1 MHRACI
7 GLYGTVA
14 ELLRCHYARTIE
26 RPELAT
32 TLLHDDAD
40 GHLRVSAELDIWRL
54 AAGLGLFLFGMH
66 QLEQALQQLAG
77 RPFKRFLRQ
86 YTAKPVRG
94 IITGALS
101 TAALQSSSVVSLI
114 VLAFVG
120 TGIISLA
127 SAIGIVFGS
136 NLGTTAT
143 GWIIATVGFKLDI
156 EALALPLIAIGG
168 FGVVWSAKGTKRAGF
183 SHFVAGLGLMLM
195 GLEFMKS
202 GALIATEF
210 FDPAQLA
217 GFPLIAFLAT
227 GLLLTAII
235 QSSSATIMITLS
247 ALYAGAIP
255 LESAAA
261 VAIGADL
268 GTTITAMLG
277 ALAGS
282 TDKKRVA
289 AAIVLFNVVADTIAF
304 VLLKPLL
311 HVVTGIA
318 GISDP
323 LYALVAFHSLFNLIG
338 ILLFLPWIRRLSR
351 WLSGRF
357 AEDEPA
363 LLRHIQAGMAE
374 VPEAAVENIGKET
387 FRLIDQAAAL
397 NQLGFD
403 LPGDHSFYEIG
414 SDRNIVPVFD
424 ASANYDECYT
434 DLKNLEGEILAQAL
448 ALQGQELDA
457 EESTRLSQIIPS
469 IRNAVHSAKS
479 VKDIRQ
485 DLHLFRDS
493 VNDRFNAY
501 YHQFREIVRE
511 FYESM
516 DSLEASELPAL
527 RFEGLVEL
535 KNKSEAL
542 HQRMHRRIY
551 DEVERGELSRVEV
564 STLLNVNREL
574 YVSNLSLIS
583 ALADALLDMASA
595 DDFASIPSAT

>member
-1 MHRACI
+1 M
-7 GLYGTVA
+7 T
-14 ELLRCHYARTIE
+14 
-26 RPELAT
+26 P
-32 TLLHDDAD
+32 
-40 GHLRVSAELDIWRL
+40 ELDIWRL

-66 QLEQALQQLAG
+66 ELEEALKQLAG

-86 YTAKPVRG
+86 YTAKPLRG
-94 IITGALS
+94 IIAGALT

-120 TGIISLA
+120 TGIITLA
-127 SAIGIVFGS
+127 SAISIVFGS

-143 GWIIATVGFKLDI
+143 GWIVATVGFKLDI
-156 EALALPLIAIGG
+156 EALALPLIAMGG
-168 FGVVWSAKGTKRAGF
+168 FGVVWSAKGTRRAGL

-202 GALIATEF
+202 GALIATEL

-217 GFPLIAFLAT
+217 GFPLIVFLVT
-227 GLLLTAII
+227 GLLLTAVI

-261 VAIGADL
+261 IAIGADL

-282 TDKKRVA
+282 TDKKGVA
-289 AAIVLFNVVADTIAF
+289 AAIVMFNVVADTIAF
-304 VLLKPLL
+304 IMLKPMLY
-311 HVVTGIA
+311 VVTGIL
-318 GISDP
+318 GINDP
-323 LYALVAFHSLFNLIG
+323 LYALVAFHSFFNLIG
-338 ILLFLPWIRRLSR
+338 IVIFLPWVKQLSR
-351 WLSGRF
+351 WLDNRF
-357 AEDEPA
+357 TEDEPA
-363 LLRHIQAGMAE
+363 LLRHIKSGIAD
-374 VPEAAVENIGKET
+374 VPEAAVANISKET
-387 FRLIDQAAAL
+387 LRLIDQAAAL

-403 LPGDHSFYEIG
+403 LPRDHFFYDVG
-414 SDRNIVPVFD
+414 NDRSAVPVFHAD
-424 ASANYDECYT
+424 ADHDDCYS
-434 DLKNLEGEILAQAL
+434 DLKHLEGEILAHALDMQRQAL
-448 ALQGQELDA
+448 DP
-457 EESTRLSQIIPS
+457 EESAKLSQIIPS

-479 VKDIRQ
+479 VKDVHH
-485 DLHLFRDS
+485 DLHVFRDS

-501 YHQFREIVRE
+501 YHQFRETVRE
-511 FYESM
+511 FYESL
-516 DSLEASELPAL
+516 DALQDSELPAL
-527 RFEGLVEL
+527 RFERLVDL
-535 KNKSEAL
+535 KNTSEAL

-551 DEVERGELSRVEV
+551 DEVERGALSRVEI

-583 ALADALLDMASA
+583 ALADALLDMESA

>member
-1 MHRACI
+1 M
-7 GLYGTVA
+7 
-14 ELLRCHYARTIE
+14 
-26 RPELAT
+26 
-32 TLLHDDAD
+32 
-40 GHLRVSAELDIWRL
+40 SAELDIWRL

-66 QLEQALQQLAG
+66 ELEEALKQLAG

-86 YTAKPVRG
+86 YTAKPLRG
-94 IITGALS
+94 IIAGALT

-143 GWIIATVGFKLDI
+143 GWIVATVGFKLDI
-156 EALALPLIAIGG
+156 EALALPLIAMGG
-168 FGVVWSAKGTKRAGF
+168 FGVVWSAQGTRRAGL

-210 FDPAQLA
+210 FDPAELA
-217 GFPLIAFLAT
+217 GFPLIVFLVT
-227 GLLLTAII
+227 GLLLTAVI

-261 VAIGADL
+261 IAIGADL

-289 AAIVLFNVVADTIAF
+289 AAIVMFNVVADTIAF
-304 VLLKPLL
+304 VMLKPML
-311 HVVTGIA
+311 HVVTGIL
-318 GISDP
+318 GINDP
-323 LYALVAFHSLFNLIG
+323 LYALVAFHSFFNLIG
-338 ILLFLPWIRRLSR
+338 IVIFLPWIKQLSR
-351 WLSGRF
+351 WLDDRF
-357 AEDEPA
+357 TEDEPA
-363 LLRHIQAGMAE
+363 LLRHIKPGIAD
-374 VPEAAVENIGKET
+374 VPDAAVENISKET
-387 FRLIDQAAAL
+387 LRLIDQAAAL

-403 LPGDHSFYEIG
+403 LPRDHFFYDIG
-414 SDRNIVPVFD
+414 NDRAAVPVFHVD
-424 ASANYDECYT
+424 ADHDDCYS
-434 DLKNLEGEILAQAL
+434 DLKHLEGEILAHALELQRQAL
-448 ALQGQELDA
+448 DP
-457 EESTRLSQIIPS
+457 EESARLSQIIPS

-479 VKDIRQ
+479 VKDVHH
-485 DLHLFRDS
+485 DLHVFRDS

-511 FYESM
+511 FYESL
-516 DSLEASELPAL
+516 DALKDTELPAL
-527 RFEGLVEL
+527 RFERLVDL
-535 KNKSEAL
+535 KNTSESL

-551 DEVERGELSRVEV
+551 DEVERGDLGRVEI

-583 ALADALLDMASA
+583 ALADALLDMESA